1 MIQEIT
7 ASLLLLAGSSLM
19 LLASLG
25 LIRFQDPLSRAHALT
40 KATTLGIAL
49 LLVAL
54 WIFLEDDISGL
65 KILLIII
72 FCLLT
77 TPLSGHMVASL
88 YYRQLHKK
96 DDLADDS
103 AGSPGS
109 PDPAQSPDT
118 LAEEKRSGRASP
130 DA

>member
-1 MIQEIT
+1 MIREII
-7 ASLLLLAGSSLM
+7 ASILLILGSSLM

-25 LIRFQDPLSRAHALT
+25 LVRFQDTLSRAHALT
-40 KATTLGIAL
+40 KATTLGISL

-54 WIFLEDDISGL
+54 WVVLEDDISGI
-65 KILLIII
+65 KILLVVV

-96 DDLADDS
+96 S
-103 AGSPGS
+103 HPSE
-109 PDPAQSPDT
+109 T
-118 LAEEKRSGRASP
+118 KE
-130 DA
+130 

>member
-1 MIQEIT
+1 MREIL
-7 ASLLLLAGSSLM
+7 ASLLLVSGSLLM

-25 LIRFQDPLSRAHALT
+25 IIRFQDTLSRAHALT
-40 KATTLGIAL
+40 KATTLGISL

-54 WIFLEDDISGL
+54 WVVLDDDISGL
-65 KILLIII
+65 KILLVII

-96 DDLADDS
+96 EKP
-103 AGSPGS
+103 PGGG
-109 PDPAQSPDT
+109 
-118 LAEEKRSGRASP
+118 EGR
-130 DA
+130 

>member
-40 KATTLGIAL
+40 KATTLGISL

-96 DDLADDS
+96 EKPSATTDD
-103 AGSPGS
+103 SPGS
-109 PDPAQSPDT
+109 A
-118 LAEEKRSGRASP
+118 
-130 DA
+130 

>member
-1 MIQEIT
+1 MIREIA
-7 ASLLLLAGSSLM
+7 ASILLIIGSSLM

-25 LIRFQDPLSRAHALT
+25 LVRFQDPLSRAHALT
-40 KATTLGIAL
+40 KATTLGISL

-54 WIFLEDDISGL
+54 WIVLEDDISGL

-96 DDLADDS
+96 EKSSTEADDDS
-103 AGSPGS
+103 
-109 PDPAQSPDT
+109 DPT
-118 LAEEKRSGRASP
+118 NRS
-130 DA
+130 